1 MKYIWEH
8 LNHHL
13 WRSDSLEMLLTSFWL
28 DSGKTK
34 ISIIFI
40 IFCTFLWQFSC
51 PVQVFLLFNWPE
63 IRAYESSNVSLN
75 YLLALFQIMK
85 YIYQKLM
92 SKVAKS
98 RTSAGT
104 SKSAEGYPRDKCKGE
119 CFALCTRIYLKIL
132 CFLLNY
138 AVFCGIFWIS
148 ESWHAQ
154 AKLPSTPTK
163 SQKS

>member
-1 MKYIWEH
+1 MH
-8 LNHHL
+8 LA
-13 WRSDSLEMLLTSFWL
+13 SFRL
-28 DSGKTK
+28 GSAKIK
-34 ISIIFI
+34 ISTIFI
-40 IFCTFLWQFSC
+40 IFCTFLWQISC
-51 PVQVFLLFNWPE
+51 PERVFLLFNWPE
-63 IRAYESSNVSLN
+63 IRAYESSNTVLK
-75 YLLALFQIMK
+75 LLLRLSQMMK

-104 SKSAEGYPRDKCKGE
+104 SKSAEGHPRDKCKGE
-119 CFALCTRIYLKIL
+119 CFAPCTRIYLKIL
-132 CFLLNY
+132 RFLLNY

-154 AKLPSTPTK
+154 AKFPSTPTK